1 MFVARPIGLLGC
13 HQCHLLQVL
22 HLVPAFNIWEEDM
35 LVLFLDVINESV
47 MGSIWCWTEA
57 WSIQDYSSYVVS
69 WWCWGFVCYFSSFS
83 GSARSVNRAETSV
96 WGSQLMRPTPYR
108 ARPYGIVSRSAS
120 HAICFQHNIIYQ
132 PLNRCPSVCLSVCH
146 TFLTMFPLSDYYD
159 ILTHCSLW

>member
-1 MFVARPIGLLGC
+1 MFVAGSIGLLGC

-22 HLVPAFNIWEEDM
+22 HFVPAFNIWEEDM

-69 WWCWGFVCYFSSFS
+69 WWCWGFVCYFS
-83 GSARSVNRAETSV
+83 GSLAQLVLWTGPKRVYGAHSW
-96 WGSQLMRPTPYR
+96 WGPPHTEPDLR
-108 ARPYGIVSRSAS
+108 GIVSRSAS

-132 PLNRCPSVCLSVCH
+132 PLNRCPSVKNSYLFKKTSR
-146 TFLTMFPLSDYYD
+146 
-159 ILTHCSLW
+159 